1 VQAKTNIRK
10 YIDERLPEE
19 YEKGLLEQIPPKKEA
34 WITVQST
41 GDKREKIHA
50 LTFDNQDSQQNAM
63 KKVNELTIAQVKDIF
78 GRKVMPNM
86 PKFLDVHPLKD
97 VEEETL
103 RKAQKMPKDEFG
115 ITHDNMMYNKEE
127 DRWYCLLDAPNK
139 EAVEKHHQKAGITC
153 EWIKE
158 VKTTA

>member
-63 KKVNELTIAQVKDIF
+63 KKVNELTIAQVK
-78 GRKVMPNM
+78 K
-86 PKFLDVHPLKD
+86 
-97 VEEETL
+97 
-103 RKAQKMPKDEFG
+103 
-115 ITHDNMMYNKEE
+115 
-127 DRWYCLLDAPNK
+127 LL
-139 EAVEKHHQKAGITC
+139 
-153 EWIKE
+153 
-158 VKTTA
+158 